1 MRGRTQGP
9 LEAPGQEP
17 WSAAMALFEAL
28 SRPGRLAVFRAIL
41 QAGPEG
47 TTPAELVRRL
57 GTTGSALT
65 FHLRALSEV
74 GLVRAASAGRWADG
88 SRPVV
93 LTASLDALD
102 ALSTRLHDEVA
113 RTVQVRRDPQTY

>member
-1 MRGRTQGP
+1 
-9 LEAPGQEP
+9 
-17 WSAAMALFEAL
+17 MALFETL
-28 SRPGRLAVFRAIL
+28 SRPGRVAVFRAIL

-65 FHLRALSEV
+65 FHLQALSEV
-74 GLVRAASAGRWADG
+74 GLVQAATSGRW
-88 SRPVV
+88 SESPRTVV

-102 ALSTRLHDEVA
+102 ALSAQLHDEVA
-113 RTVQVRRDPQTY
+113 RTTALRQKSKDT

>member
-1 MRGRTQGP
+1 
-9 LEAPGQEP
+9 
-17 WSAAMALFEAL
+17 MALFEAL
-28 SRPGRLAVFRAIL
+28 SRPGRLAVFRAVL

-74 GLVRAASAGRWADG
+74 GLVRAAVTPGRWSDG
-88 SRPVV
+88 PRPVV

-102 ALSTRLHDEVA
+102 ALSAQLHDEVE
-113 RTVQVRRDPQTY
+113 RTAALRQDSQGV